1 MWSARLVLVEHKELF
16 MHLALKIK
24 DEWRVRRVKKTFER
38 TLNSAMF
45 KGQFKNMVERGKYFK
60 LFKDV
65 THRM

>member
-1 MWSARLVLVEHKELF
+1 

-45 KGQFKNMVERGKYFK
+45 EGKFKTMVERGKYFK
-60 LFKDV
+60 LFKDG
-65 THRM
+65 THHMNK